1 MNNTKRDRELFK
13 IICLGYDKYRVFHA
27 FDRKNS
33 THLGKVCVE
42 LDTDDYPR
50 YKNLCNGKNIA
61 KIVRVET
68 EREYCGYGVASAI
81 IRRIL
86 YYFYDY
92 NFILLCSPSPRG
104 HNDTLKIV
112 TDLKKFYSKFG
123 FKKTNELLPTMI
135 RTADVP
141 FQH

>member
-1 MNNTKRDRELFK
+1 M
-13 IICLGYDKYRVFHA
+13 
-27 FDRKNS
+27 
-33 THLGKVCVE
+33 GKVCVE

-104 HNDTLKIV
+104 HNDTLKTV
-112 TDLKKFYSKFG
+112 TDLKNFYSKFG

-135 RTADVP
+135 RPADVP

>member
-27 FDRKNS
+27 FDRKNG

-92 NFILLCSPSPRG
+92 NFILK
-104 HNDTLKIV
+104 TV
-112 TDLKKFYSKFG
+112 TDLKNFYSKFG

-135 RTADVP
+135 RSADVP